1 MAINAN
7 TQIKSNLP
15 YNRYEEGIYQMEE
28 QFSEVVKILLFKFVS
43 GRVLMIG
50 HSLYKQENTH
60 TGADSSSVNN
70 IPLSDYQHCNIR

>member
-1 MAINAN
+1 
-7 TQIKSNLP
+7 
-15 YNRYEEGIYQMEE
+15 MEE